1 MTTTIYR
8 EFEFAACDSKW
19 SVDGHL
25 RRDVIEKKAIHID
38 FKGKEAISLMC
49 GDHPMI
55 VLMQAMQLKVITPEQ
70 YASLMSLYMDVED
83 FTFGMV
89 VLDKHSGAILVGM
102 YTPPMIAI
110 KSKQIVYDLGST
122 GGEFAAHC
130 LYYAE
135 KRLRKKKR
143 HRGYSTSS
151 VGCKITSA
159 VKYAYRR
166 DRYSGGKVYKII
178 WKNNGIMYNN
188 IPLSNNSVKNHY
200 RRILKETL
208 KIIHSRYEEK
218 INMRQNAQLNTA
230 AASLSQTGQP
240 KTQSQPHNQAPSAS
254 ADKRHQMTMSR
265 AINYARLFSD

>member
-49 GDHPMI
+49 GDHPII

-70 YASLMSLYMDVED
+70 YASLTSLYMDVED

-135 KRLRKKKR
+135 RLRKKSVIVDTL
-143 HRGYSTSS
+143 HRQWDVRLPALSNMHTDEIATP
-151 VGCKITSA
+151 V
-159 VKYAYRR
+159 VKYTKSFGNNASCTTTYRYLTTR
-166 DRYSGGKVYKII
+166 
-178 WKNNGIMYNN
+178 
-188 IPLSNNSVKNHY
+188 
-200 RRILKETL
+200 
-208 KIIHSRYEEK
+208 
-218 INMRQNAQLNTA
+218 
-230 AASLSQTGQP
+230 
-240 KTQSQPHNQAPSAS
+240 
-254 ADKRHQMTMSR
+254 
-265 AINYARLFSD
+265 

>member
-102 YTPPMIAI
+102 YTPPDDCD
-110 KSKQIVYDLGST
+110 KKQTNS
-122 GGEFAAHC
+122 
-130 LYYAE
+130 
-135 KRLRKKKR
+135 LRFR
-143 HRGYSTSS
+143 FN
-151 VGCKITSA
+151 
-159 VKYAYRR
+159 
-166 DRYSGGKVYKII
+166 
-178 WKNNGIMYNN
+178 W
-188 IPLSNNSVKNHY
+188 
-200 RRILKETL
+200 RRICSTL
-208 KIIHSRYEEK
+208 
-218 INMRQNAQLNTA
+218 
-230 AASLSQTGQP
+230 SLLCG
-240 KTQSQPHNQAPSAS
+240 KKA
-254 ADKRHQMTMSR
+254 
-265 AINYARLFSD
+265 

>member
-135 KRLRKKKR
+135 KRLRKKA
-143 HRGYSTSS
+143 SS
-151 VGCKITSA
+151 WILYIV
-159 VKYAYRR
+159 
-166 DRYSGGKVYKII
+166 SG
-178 WKNNGIMYNN
+178 M
-188 IPLSNNSVKNHY
+188 
-200 RRILKETL
+200 
-208 KIIHSRYEEK
+208 
-218 INMRQNAQLNTA
+218 
-230 AASLSQTGQP
+230 
-240 KTQSQPHNQAPSAS
+240 
-254 ADKRHQMTMSR
+254 
-265 AINYARLFSD
+265 

>member
-70 YASLMSLYMDVED
+70 YASLTSLYMDVED

-135 KRLRKKKR
+135 RLRKKKR

-151 VGCKITSA
+151 VGCRLPALSNMHTDEIATPV
-159 VKYAYRR
+159 VKYTK
-166 DRYSGGKVYKII
+166 SFG
-178 WKNNGIMYNN
+178 
-188 IPLSNNSVKNHY
+188 
-200 RRILKETL
+200 
-208 KIIHSRYEEK
+208 
-218 INMRQNAQLNTA
+218 
-230 AASLSQTGQP
+230 
-240 KTQSQPHNQAPSAS
+240 
-254 ADKRHQMTMSR
+254 
-265 AINYARLFSD
+265 